1 MEITIDPNKEHTE
14 LDHTYIKELCGL
26 IPIWLID
33 IPETSDV
40 KQGLE
45 NCYGFGKLF
54 KMTGHTTLSNGTYIY
69 PVFNEDECKC
79 EAEILH
85 PLIKYDRKQ
94 EIIYQYHYGIIT
106 IVPKDKSESFT
117 TRMD

>member
-54 KMTGHTTLSNGTYIY
+54 KMTGHTTSKDGTYTY
-69 PVFNEDECKC
+69 PVYEEDYQEDN
-79 EAEILH
+79 ILH
-85 PLIKYDRKQ
+85 PLIKYDRMY
-94 EIIYQYHYGIIT
+94 ETIYQYHYGIIT
-106 IVPKDKSESFT
+106 IVTKDKSETFT